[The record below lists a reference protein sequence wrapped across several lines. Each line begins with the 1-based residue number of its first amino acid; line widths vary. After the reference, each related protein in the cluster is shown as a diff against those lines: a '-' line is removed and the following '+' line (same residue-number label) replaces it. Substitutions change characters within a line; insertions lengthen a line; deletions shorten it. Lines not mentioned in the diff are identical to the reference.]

1 MSKFLTSCGG
11 GWWWGGSLPIHPPVR
26 KTLNAQ
32 VKKRNY
38 CAFILCQV
46 NKTCREHE
54 GAGGSLKFSGRWGF
68 SEYMRG
74 LIRKRKS

>member
-1 MSKFLTSCGG
+1 MRMGGSKFLASVGR
-11 GWWWGGSLPIHPPVR
+11 LPPPHPTVR
-26 KTLNAQ
+26 KNLNTH

-38 CAFILCQV
+38 CALILFQV
-46 NKTCREHE
+46 TKTCREHE

-68 SEYMRG
+68 SQYMRG